1 MPAPHCLENEKK
13 KQKAWESFP
22 KHRLRVKCCLVAVAV
37 KIRAEVAVSWFEFC
51 YFQDWL
57 SGSLSPWQHH
67 CTSTRSHNAL
77 HCTATPHLTG
87 ALSLSLLGACTI
99 GPPPPVFSSPP
110 PLTGEPPSPP
120 SRSPVNSVTSFRPLV
135 SRRVDA
141 EFLDMHKP
149 ELNPTWLP
157 SSLPKHTFW
166 TMEMKIKGETGTRLL
181 PSACPS
187 VWITLLCM
195 CVSAAILLTT
205 APPAGQ
211 RGETAPFV
219 IRWKCAVFLWMSVSF
234 PSTSVSVCLCLSL
247 S

>member
-87 ALSLSLLGACTI
+87 ALSLSLAGCLYNRT
-99 GPPPPVFSSPP
+99 
-110 PLTGEPPSPP
+110 PSPCFLQSATSDGRASIATEP
-120 SRSPVNSVTSFRPLV
+120 SFRPLV

-149 ELNPTWLP
+149 ELNPAWLP